1 MHPFSYF
8 DNNWLAIKINNK
20 TAARMKKYFK
30 GVVYDLGCGER
41 DYEEDILT
49 VAEKYVGLDWSSTL
63 HNLRADIVADLNF
76 ILPLESKVADTVI
89 SFQVLEHLRE
99 PQVML
104 NEAFR
109 ILKPGGYLVITVPFQ
124 WWVHEAPFDYYRYT
138 PYGLK
143 YLLGKAGFQSI
154 IVEPTSGFF
163 TMWILKLNYFTA
175 RISGPRFIRWPI
187 KALLIP
193 FWFLGQVVAPLLDK
207 LDRNKDLEA
216 GGYVVITKKS

>member
-8 DNNWLAIKINNK
+8 HNNWLAIKINNE
-20 TAARMKKYFK
+20 TTIRMKKYFK

-41 DYEEDILT
+41 DYEKEILT
-49 VAEKYVGLDWSSTL
+49 VANKYVGLDWSSTL
-63 HNLRADIVADLNF
+63 HNLKADIVADLNF
-76 ILPLESKVADTVI
+76 VLPVESEVADTVL

-99 PQVML
+99 PQLML

-109 ILKPGGYLVITVPFQ
+109 ILKPGGYMVITVPFQ

-143 YLLGKAGFQSI
+143 YLFEKAGFQNI
-154 IVEPTSGFF
+154 VVEPTSGFF

-175 RISGPRFIRWPI
+175 RVSGPRYVRWPV
-187 KALLIP
+187 KSLFIP

-207 LDRNKDLEA
+207 LDRNKELEA
-216 GGYVVITKKS
+216 GGYVVIAKKS